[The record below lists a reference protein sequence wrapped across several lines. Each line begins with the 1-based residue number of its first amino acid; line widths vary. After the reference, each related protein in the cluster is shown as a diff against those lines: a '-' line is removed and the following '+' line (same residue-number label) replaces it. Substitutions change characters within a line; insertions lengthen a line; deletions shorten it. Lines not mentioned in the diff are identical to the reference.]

1 MSVAFFD
8 TNILIYALGVD
19 DKAIRARSLLA
30 DGGFIS
36 VQSLNEFATV
46 TRRKLR
52 YDWPAIHEAL
62 AALRVLC
69 PHIVPLTDAI
79 HRDGLRI
86 AERYRLSI
94 YDSMIVTAALSAGCD
109 RLWSED
115 LQHGLVVDARLE
127 VANPFR

>member
-1 MSVAFFD
+1 MNGAFFD
-8 TNILIYALGVD
+8 TNILVYALGVD
-19 DKAIRARSLLA
+19 DKAIRAQSLLA
-30 DGGFIS
+30 DGGIIS

-52 YDWPAIHEAL
+52 YEWPAIHDAL

-94 YDSMIVTAALSAGCD
+94 YDSMIAAAALSAGCD

-115 LQHGLVVDARLE
+115 LHHGLVIDGRME
-127 VANPFR
+127 VCNPFL